1 MNTSREYG
9 QEYGLD
15 EEELCEVKFAFISSM
30 GMKILFGFLINFFDY
45 FLLGATNS
53 RQEDGVER
61 K

>member
-15 EEELCEVKFAFISSM
+15 EELCEVKFAFISSM

-45 FLLGATNS
+45 FF
-53 RQEDGVER
+53 
-61 K
+61 

>member
-30 GMKILFGFLINFFDY
+30 GVGSKKKKSSMGMKILFGFLINFFDY
-45 FLLGATNS
+45 FF
-53 RQEDGVER
+53 
-61 K
+61 